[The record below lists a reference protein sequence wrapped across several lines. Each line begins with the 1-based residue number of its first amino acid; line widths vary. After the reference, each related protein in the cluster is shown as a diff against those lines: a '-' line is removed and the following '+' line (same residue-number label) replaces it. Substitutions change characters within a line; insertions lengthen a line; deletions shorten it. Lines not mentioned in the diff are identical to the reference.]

1 MASERTPPLIHVW
14 MLLTWCFA
22 LPMAAVTWVLHR
34 RMGGDPD
41 RFSERLGHNNARDD
55 GSVVWFH
62 AASLGE
68 VMQIGPLAGHLNQS
82 EKINILVTT
91 TTVTGANWV
100 AREMPYATHRF
111 APIDTPGAVRRFLDG
126 WSIAAAVF
134 VEGDLWPRMLKG
146 LQNRDV
152 PQILIN
158 ARHSRTRMRF
168 HSVFAALLK
177 PFAFVTCRSE
187 AVADSMRG
195 LGLPSDKVHVLP
207 DLRLTLPKLDVP
219 QDAIAALSQAAQT
232 RPIWLAASTHRT
244 DEDHVLNAHLHG
256 LKTFPDALLVIAP
269 RHTDRGSPLMKLAQS
284 KGLKAAQRSR
294 KEPVTQATQVYVADT
309 MGELGAF
316 FKLAPVAFIGGSFGQ
331 EGGHNP
337 YEPAHFDTGIVYGPN
352 VKNFI
357 DAYASLRHAG
367 AAQQV
372 DDPKQLGQVI
382 VDLMR
387 GDKVATMGE
396 AGRTYMANSQNCTL
410 DYAKLIAGV
419 LKRP

>member
-1 MASERTPPLIHVW
+1 
-14 MLLTWCFA
+14 
-22 LPMAAVTWVLHR
+22 VL
-34 RMGGDPD
+34 
-41 RFSERLGHNNARDD
+41 
-55 GSVVWFH
+55 WFH

-68 VMQIGPLAGHLNQS
+68 VMQIGPLARHLNQS

-100 AREMPYATHRF
+100 AREMPYAIHRF
-111 APIDTPGAVRRFLDG
+111 VPIDTPGAVRRFLDG

-146 LQNRDV
+146 LQDRDV

-158 ARHSRTRMRF
+158 ARHSRTRLRF

-195 LGLPSDKVHVLP
+195 LGLPSDKVDVLP

-232 RPIWLAASTHRT
+232 RPVWLAASTHRT
-244 DEDHVLNAHLHG
+244 DEEHVLNAHLHV
-256 LKTFPDALLVIAP
+256 LKAFPDALLVIAP
-269 RHTDRGSPLMKLAQS
+269 RHTDRGLALMKLAQS
-284 KGLKAAQRSR
+284 KGLKAAQRTR
-294 KEPVTQATQVYVADT
+294 KEPVMQTTQVYVADT

-337 YEPAHFDTGIVYGPN
+337 YEPAHFDKGIVHGPN

-357 DAYASLRHAG
+357 DAYVSLRHAG

-387 GDKVATMGE
+387 GDKVASMGA